1 MQSMQALRTLIRSV
15 NSTRK
20 ITKAMEMIANAKLF
34 RQRAAMEANRE
45 YAMRLRETVN
55 EIVANNPGIDSPYMQ
70 KGNTDKKVT
79 IVFCSDM
86 GLCGAYNMNIM
97 RYVKDTLTKD
107 DPIFLVGTS
116 LYRTMT
122 ENGYK
127 LLNKEPVSTDAVTPQ
142 KIREYIQAAMEMYF
156 HHEFG
161 TLQLIRTRFVN
172 TMSFRPET
180 LQLLPCELEK
190 QEVKEGPQAETLFEP
205 NAETILNEIMPMM
218 LADMVYSAWMESA
231 TSEQGSR
238 RMAMK
243 TATDNADELS
253 SELLLEYN
261 KARQA
266 AITQEITEIVGG
278 SEAV

>member
-1 MQSMQALRTLIRSV
+1 MQSMQSLRTRIRSV

-45 YAMRLRETVN
+45 YAMRLRDTVN
-55 EIVANNPGIDSPYMQ
+55 EIVVNNPGIDSPYLRQRTGSLRM
-70 KGNTDKKVT
+70 TV
-79 IVFCSDM
+79 VFCSDM
-86 GLCGAYNMNIM
+86 GLCGAYNMNIQ
-97 RYVKDTLTKD
+97 RFIKDNLTKQ

-116 LYRTMT
+116 LFRSLKQD
-122 ENGYK
+122 GYH
-127 LLNKEPVSTDAVTPQ
+127 LINEEPISSDSVTPQ
-142 KIREYIQAAMEMYF
+142 RIREYIQAAKDVYF
-156 HHEFG
+156 ADDVG
-161 TLQLIRTRFVN
+161 SLQIIRTKFVN
-172 TMSFRPET
+172 TMSFRPEM
-180 LQLLPCELEK
+180 LQLLPCELETD
-190 QEVKEGPQAETLFEP
+190 ETKEGPQAETLFEP
-205 NAETILNEIMPMM
+205 DAESILNEIMPMM
-218 LADMVYSAWMESA
+218 LADMVYSAWMEST

-253 SELLLEYN
+253 SDLLLEYN

>member
-1 MQSMQALRTLIRSV
+1 
-15 NSTRK
+15 
-20 ITKAMEMIANAKLF
+20 
-34 RQRAAMEANRE
+34 
-45 YAMRLRETVN
+45 
-55 EIVANNPGIDSPYMQ
+55 
-70 KGNTDKKVT
+70 
-79 IVFCSDM
+79 
-86 GLCGAYNMNIM
+86 
-97 RYVKDTLTKD
+97 
-107 DPIFLVGTS
+107 
-116 LYRTMT
+116 
-122 ENGYK
+122 
-127 LLNKEPVSTDAVTPQ
+127 
-142 KIREYIQAAMEMYF
+142 MEMYF

-180 LQLLPCELEK
+180 LQLLPCELEE